1 MFSILT
7 LIFNFLGGS
16 VLQKLVDAYKLRLQS
31 MTTTEAKS
39 VELAEA
45 EILAEVAARQAATQL
60 NIVEQGRWYTAAI
73 RPSFAYP
80 LAVYYAWVIV
90 TCLFHWTPPAALPVP
105 LDVWSGWI
113 ITSYFVGRSFEKGVR
128 IFRGWKNTPAGQ

>member
-1 MFSILT
+1 MFAILT

-16 VLQKLVDAYKLRLQS
+16 VLQKLVDAYKLRLQAS
-31 MTTTEAKS
+31 STTEAKS
-39 VELAEA
+39 VELAQS
-45 EILAEVAARQAATQL
+45 EILGEIAARQAATQL
-60 NIVEQGRWYTAAI
+60 NIVEQGRWYTAMI
-73 RPSFAYP
+73 RPAFAYP
-80 LAVYYAWVIV
+80 LSLYYAWVILC
-90 TCLFHWTPPAALPVP
+90 CLFHWPLPLPLPTP